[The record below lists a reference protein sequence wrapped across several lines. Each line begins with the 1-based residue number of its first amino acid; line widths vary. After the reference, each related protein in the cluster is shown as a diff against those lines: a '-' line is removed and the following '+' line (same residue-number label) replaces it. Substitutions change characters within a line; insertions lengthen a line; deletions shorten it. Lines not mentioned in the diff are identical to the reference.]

1 MKSTIYVLSVNT
13 IIFTF
18 LTNKN
23 FELNLFTTKTAIYAS
38 YDFAKVK
45 LTFST
50 DIPNPWLQ
58 TWRIHEG
65 K

>member
-50 DIPNPWLQ
+50 DIPDP
-58 TWRIHEG
+58 
-65 K
+65 